1 MIAFCCIESLSKFFF
16 ERDQPFSSLRDHVT
30 QPHRAMRLPHSLA
43 RLFSESS
50 AGLWALYAALQC
62 AAQIRRWNPAPA

>member
-16 ERDQPFSSLRDHVT
+16 ERDQPFSSLRDHAA

-43 RLFSESS
+43 RLFSECS
-50 AGLWALYAALQC
+50 AGLWALYAALRKF
-62 AAQIRRWNPAPA
+62 ADGTRRRPDIL